1 MKKFIVFMTSIIT
14 MMIIVASPIMSLRTN
29 AAVTLFEGSEIEAEY
44 AECPHTDDKFTS
56 VQSFFN
62 YNSITNENTYYYYL
76 KYGGSDAKSIFV
88 YFTSADITFDNNV
101 LIISNPIYESR
112 SAEISYAVYYSN
124 GNRNTYNNSISY
136 FEIDYTNHTCRYKF
150 SSSGGYSDQ
159 YGISNANWY
168 YSETNYSDIIKPHG
182 LNLNVSFTYPMSGE
196 MTRKKTGETGI
207 TTTTDGNL
215 MYVNN
220 LGANAQFCMAI
231 VPKGESL
238 SFNTWAYSG
247 RDNIIGNPTFVYIC
261 DEWQSFGVLSAIN
274 IFDSSASANS
284 IYAPSAWHT
293 VEEGA
298 SRTYYL
304 AWESMKLEKNKEYD
318 CVVYGC
324 LNEDMEEM
332 SGFYYDNY
340 NLGSTYTVS
349 STINDVQEVYRST
362 FTMKDPATFNPNYK
376 NEHDSSHP
384 WDPDSDNADLFSTG
398 SAYKDENGNVVI
410 KGFKKGSSGLSWENG
425 STIGGSSSGSNNLN
439 VNNAFGGFFGFFK
452 GILGFLPKEYT
463 VLIFFGL
470 VGLVAIGII
479 KAVK

>member
-14 MMIIVASPIMSLRTN
+14 MMIIVASPMIALKSY
-29 AAVTLFEGSEIEAEY
+29 AATQSTSVSEMRSKRNITDKSHYIFFNWEETAYKYAHYIRIQDETPKISENNGVYTVTASCDMYSEI
-44 AECPHTDDKFTS
+44 TDT
-56 VQSFFN
+56 
-62 YNSITNENTYYYYL
+62 
-76 KYGGSDAKSIFV
+76 
-88 YFTSADITFDNNV
+88 
-101 LIISNPIYESR
+101 
-112 SAEISYAVYYSN
+112 N
-124 GNRNTYNNSISY
+124 GNQNEGYSSYISLIEINTNNSTIRVKEYSY
-136 FEIDYTNHTCRYKF
+136 GDWLNCGMLSSSPKTMQYTNIE
-150 SSSGGYSDQ
+150 SDLDFL
-159 YGISNANWY
+159 SP
-168 YSETNYSDIIKPHG
+168 KG
-182 LNLNVSFTYPMSGE
+182 LDLNVSFTYPMSGE

-215 MYVNN
+215 MYINN
-220 LGANAQFCMAI
+220 RGANAQFCMAI

-238 SFNTWAYSG
+238 SFNTWAYTG
-247 RDNIIGNPTFVYIC
+247 RENIIGNPTFVYIC
-261 DEWQSFGVLSAIN
+261 DEWQSFGVLSSIN
-274 IFDSSASANS
+274 IADSSASANS

-304 AWESMKLEKNKEYD
+304 AWESMKLQKNTEYD

-349 STINDVQEVYRST
+349 GTINDVQEVYRST
-362 FTMKDPATFNPNYK
+362 FTIKDPATFNPNYK

-410 KGFKKGSSGLSWENG
+410 KGFKTGTSGLSWE
-425 STIGGSSSGSNNLN
+425 TGSSSSSYSGNNLN
-439 VNNAFGGFFGFFK
+439 VNNAFGGFFGFFRN
-452 GILGFLPKEYT
+452 ILSFLPNEYT
-463 VLIFFGL
+463 LIIFFGV
-470 VGLVAIGII
+470 VGMVAIGII